1 MDYDVIVI
9 GGGTAGLGAY
19 RKAVSMGKKAL
30 IIEEKEFVT
39 TCANVGCM
47 PSKLLIAAAEVCE
60 TINKAQAFGIHVENY
75 KVNASEV
82 FQRVRRERDRFVGF
96 VKSGA
101 EKLDN
106 KIYGR
111 AKFIEQN
118 TIEVNGKKLT
128 SQSFVI
134 ATGSHPMIPTE
145 FLHLKDYLLTNDNVF
160 ELNEIPEK
168 IAVFGAG
175 VIGLELGFAFK
186 HLGSKVSLFSPTE
199 HLLKLHQ
206 GVNDYLVKHLK
217 EEFNFISHYQ
227 LKKIEFKDNQFFIYY
242 NDEVLIVDKILMA
255 TGRRPNLENLGLEVF
270 GLHDMKHILSK
281 YNHLTTQLGQFGL
294 FLAGDVNSD
303 LPLLHE
309 AAIEGAIAGENA
321 STYPKVKEHTRKT
334 PISVV
339 FSHPQIMKVGK
350 TNFNDHDVKG
360 VVSFEDQG
368 RSRVMLE
375 NKGVLEL
382 YFHPVSRL
390 LVGAEMM
397 GPSAE
402 HIAHQLT
409 WLIEKK
415 TTVDELVNFPFY
427 HPVVEEGLRTAV
439 RDAYTQFEPII
450 NY

>member
-19 RKAVSMGKKAL
+19 RKAVSMGKKSL
-30 IIEEKEFVT
+30 IVEEKDFVT

-60 TINKAQAFGIHVENY
+60 TIKKAQNFGIHVNSYE
-75 KVNASEV
+75 VNAHEV
-82 FQRVRRERDRFVGF
+82 FQRVRSERDRFVGF
-96 VKSGA
+96 VKRGA
-101 EKLDN
+101 ESLEN

-118 TIEVNGKKLT
+118 AIEVNGKKIT
-128 SQSFVI
+128 ANSFVI
-134 ATGSHPMIPTE
+134 ATGSHPMIPQE
-145 FLHLKDYLLTNDNVF
+145 FFEVKDLLLTNENVF
-160 ELNEIPEK
+160 ELNEIPKK

-186 HLGSKVSLFSPTE
+186 ELGADVSLFSPTE

-217 EEFNFISHYQ
+217 ENFNVISHHQ
-227 LKKIEFKDNQFFIYY
+227 LKKVEFKDNQFFIYY

-255 TGRRPNLENLGLEVF
+255 TGRRPNLEKLGLEVF
-270 GLHDMKHILSK
+270 GLHDTKHILSK

-309 AAIEGAIAGENA
+309 AAIEGAISGENA
-321 STYPKVKEHTRKT
+321 STYPKVKEHVRKT
-334 PISVV
+334 PISIV

-350 TNFNDHDVKG
+350 TNFNDYDVKG
-360 VVSFEDQG
+360 AVSFEDQG
-368 RSRVMLE
+368 RSRVMLK
-375 NKGVLEL
+375 NKGILEL

-439 RDAYTQFEPII
+439 RDAYSQFEPIV
-450 NY
+450 